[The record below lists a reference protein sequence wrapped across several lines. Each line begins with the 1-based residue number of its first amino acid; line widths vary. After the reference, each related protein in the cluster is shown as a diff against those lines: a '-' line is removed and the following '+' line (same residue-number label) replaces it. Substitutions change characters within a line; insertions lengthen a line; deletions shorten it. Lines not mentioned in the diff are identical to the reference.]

1 VSSNYIYFYIEF
13 LSKINTSSSTSYSSF
28 IKNKEFD
35 SNKNENENESS
46 IDNMSKSDRI
56 YYDSTPKTNVKD
68 IYAIENKMKPSYV
81 YKDDQKNLNLNFVN
95 NKIINKNS
103 KINKNIDFI
112 EYNSIKVPK
121 NNILIKINNK
131 KSKNSELYGRNMNL
145 KDMKSSPPRE
155 PELYLHVYNLNNKN
169 SLLKNN
175 ETVGIL
181 NKGNIPNVYFN
192 HLMIDEKYLIFNNRC
207 KFNRLS
213 LTQRNKNKLL
223 TIIYYSR

>member
-1 VSSNYIYFYIEF
+1 MSSYYINFYIEF

-35 SNKNENENESS
+35 SNKNENESS
-46 IDNMSKSDRI
+46 IDNVSKSDRI
-56 YYDSTPKTNVKD
+56 YYVSTPKTNIKD
-68 IYAIENKMKPSYV
+68 IYEIENKMKPSYV
-81 YKDDQKNLNLNFVN
+81 YKNAQKNLNLNFVN
-95 NKIINKNS
+95 NKIINKN
-103 KINKNIDFI
+103 INFI

-155 PELYLHVYNLNNKN
+155 PELYLNVYNLNNKN

-192 HLMIDEKYLIFNNRC
+192 HLMIDEKYLIFNNKC
-207 KFNRLS
+207 KYNRLS